1 MNFHFVSWKYI
12 RMFWYTSWK
21 WCFRVRFGVKLVQVY
36 YLDLSWHNIAWWRHR
51 METFAVTGP
60 LCWEFTGPP
69 PPPPPP
75 PPPRGTLMFS
85 LICAWISGWANN
97 RDAGDLRRHRAH
109 YVVTVMGRKVS
120 SRRLAFSNSDRRC
133 GMKMISTPHFTGH
146 VIFYPSIFVKRA
158 PIESTKTTSM
168 EDVSTEV
175 LEKIK
180 NI

>member
-1 MNFHFVSWKYI
+1 MASSNGNICRYRPFVLGIHGSPVN
-12 RMFWYTSWK
+12 S
-21 WCFRVRFGVKLVQVY
+21 
-36 YLDLSWHNIAWWRHR
+36 
-51 METFAVTGP
+51 
-60 LCWEFTGPP
+60 PP

-75 PPPRGTLMFS
+75 HTHTHKGQWRGTSMFS
-85 LICAWISGWANN
+85 LICAWISGWSNN
-97 RDAGDLRRHRAH
+97 GDAGDLRRHRAH

-133 GMKMISTPHFTGH
+133 GMKMISIPHFTGH
-146 VIFYPSIFVKRA
+146 VIFYPSIFIKRV

-168 EDVSTEV
+168 EDVSTGV